1 MTSTLPVLRRH
12 AVVRALAMPARALR
26 LLAALVSLL
35 VAACVPQTENAL
47 RVGTNVWIGSEPL
60 YLARD
65 LGRLDRASVQ
75 LVEYPSASEVL
86 RAFRNQAIDG
96 MVISLDE
103 LFGLA
108 ADGFQPRIILV
119 VDVSHGA
126 DVVVGRPGMRTMR
139 DLKGKSVAVESSALG
154 AFVLSRALALNGMQA
169 ADVNVVHLESNE
181 QPGAFEKGL
190 VDGAVTFD
198 PYRAHFVAA
207 GATTLFDST
216 RIPGEIVDLLA
227 VRADVVDKQP
237 KALQALLAGWFGAV
251 DYMKRDPQDAARR
264 MGIRQQTSGA
274 QFLAAQQGLHVP
286 SREENLR
293 MLGGANPELAVTG
306 RRLMALMVDAKLL
319 RAGIDLQSVLA
330 PGPLAGMPP

>member
-1 MTSTLPVLRRH
+1 MNTRLRTTKLLC
-12 AVVRALAMPARALR
+12 ALAWVALFLALTGCSRGPEAALR
-26 LLAALVSLL
+26 I
-35 VAACVPQTENAL
+35 
-47 RVGTNVWIGSEPL
+47 GTNVWIGSEPL
-60 YLARD
+60 YLARE
-65 LGRLDRASVQ
+65 LGRLDPAAVQ

-108 ADGFQPRIILV
+108 ADGFQPRIVLV

-126 DVVVGRPGMRTMR
+126 DVVVGRHGMRTMQ

-169 ADVNVVHLESNE
+169 SDVNVVHLESNE
-181 QPGAFEKGL
+181 QPTAFEKGQ

-198 PYRAHFVAA
+198 PYRAQFLRG

-216 RIPGEIVDLLA
+216 RIPGEIVDLVA
-227 VRADVVDKQP
+227 VRASVLEKRP
-237 KALQALLAGWFGAV
+237 KTIQALLTGWFGAI
-251 DYMKRDPQDAARR
+251 DYMKNDPMDAARR
-264 MGIRQQTSGA
+264 MGIRQQTTGE
-274 QFLAAQQGLHVP
+274 QFLQAQQGLKVP
-286 SREENLR
+286 SRDENLK
-293 MLGGANPELAVTG
+293 MLGGTTPELAVTG

-319 RAGIDLQSVLA
+319 RADVDIEGLLA
-330 PGPLAGMPP
+330 PGPLADLPK